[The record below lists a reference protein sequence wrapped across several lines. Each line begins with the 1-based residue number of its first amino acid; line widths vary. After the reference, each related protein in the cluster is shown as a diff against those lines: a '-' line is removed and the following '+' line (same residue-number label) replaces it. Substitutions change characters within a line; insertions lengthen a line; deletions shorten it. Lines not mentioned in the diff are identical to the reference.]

1 MITVIILSLVFLI
14 ALVFLSPS
22 VKEDRVLYQDK
33 GLRSKVF
40 TNKKFGI
47 AAKPDLILRTQE
59 GDVVVEYKGRI
70 RGIYQSD
77 IAEAK
82 AAALASRSKYK
93 IVAIQIK
100 TQTESQVFYLPKD
113 DNALYSEIK
122 DYIEMARVAET
133 NHLPASPQKFKCK
146 GFPVNQSCSESAA

>member
-1 MITVIILSLVFLI
+1 MIDI
-14 ALVFLSPS
+14 
-22 VKEDRVLYQDK
+22 
-33 GLRSKVF
+33 
-40 TNKKFGI
+40 
-47 AAKPDLILRTQE
+47 
-59 GDVVVEYKGRI
+59 VVECKGRL
-70 RGIYQSD
+70 RGIYQRD

-93 IVAIQIK
+93 IVAIKIK